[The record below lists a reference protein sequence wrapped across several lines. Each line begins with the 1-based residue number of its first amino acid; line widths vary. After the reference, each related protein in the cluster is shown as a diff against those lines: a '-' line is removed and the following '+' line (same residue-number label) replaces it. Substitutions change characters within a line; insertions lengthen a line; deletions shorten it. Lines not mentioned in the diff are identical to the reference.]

1 MLTKDAIMKLANGSD
16 VRGVAVEGVADEP
29 VTLTAEA
36 VNRIAGAFVE
46 FLARRSGKK
55 PGELKIT
62 IGHDARISAPMLMEA
77 AVKGLR
83 AKGAAVLDC
92 GLASTPA
99 MFMSIIF
106 PETAADGAV
115 MLTASHLPYNRNG
128 MKFFTASGGL
138 EHEDIH
144 AILEMAATMEEGM
157 ADITGGVEY
166 DLIERYAL
174 HLRGLICTKLSFP
187 RGGKP
192 LRGMHVVVD
201 AGNGDGGFFVNR
213 ILKPLGAN
221 TEGSLFLEPDGMF
234 PNHMPN
240 PEDKAAMESLRNA
253 VLASKAD
260 LGLIFDTDVDRMGAV
275 LANGEEISRNSL
287 IAMMASILAEEYP
300 GSTIVTDSVTSDE
313 LTAFL
318 EQKLGLKHHRYMRG
332 YKNVINECIRL
343 NHAGITSPLAIE
355 TSGHGALRENYYL
368 DDGAYLAVR
377 LLIAAALGQKEGHPL
392 ASRIARLRQ
401 PAESREYR
409 LRIVGQEPYRAYG
422 DKVLAAFDERARAT
436 GISIAEPSYEGIR
449 LVFSD
454 GWALLRMSLHDP
466 NMPLNIESRS
476 EGGCAVIAA
485 RVKSLLDGFD
495 SLDLRSLET

>member
-144 AILEMAATMEEGM
+144 AILE
-157 ADITGGVEY
+157 
-166 DLIERYAL
+166 
-174 HLRGLICTKLSFP
+174 
-187 RGGKP
+187 
-192 LRGMHVVVD
+192 
-201 AGNGDGGFFVNR
+201 
-213 ILKPLGAN
+213 
-221 TEGSLFLEPDGMF
+221 
-234 PNHMPN
+234 
-240 PEDKAAMESLRNA
+240 
-253 VLASKAD
+253 
-260 LGLIFDTDVDRMGAV
+260 
-275 LANGEEISRNSL
+275 
-287 IAMMASILAEEYP
+287 
-300 GSTIVTDSVTSDE
+300 
-313 LTAFL
+313 
-318 EQKLGLKHHRYMRG
+318 
-332 YKNVINECIRL
+332 
-343 NHAGITSPLAIE
+343 
-355 TSGHGALRENYYL
+355 
-368 DDGAYLAVR
+368 
-377 LLIAAALGQKEGHPL
+377 
-392 ASRIARLRQ
+392 
-401 PAESREYR
+401 
-409 LRIVGQEPYRAYG
+409 
-422 DKVLAAFDERARAT
+422 
-436 GISIAEPSYEGIR
+436 
-449 LVFSD
+449 
-454 GWALLRMSLHDP
+454 
-466 NMPLNIESRS
+466 
-476 EGGCAVIAA
+476 
-485 RVKSLLDGFD
+485 
-495 SLDLRSLET
+495 

>member
-144 AILEMAATMEEGM
+144 AILEMAATMEEST
-157 ADITGGVEY
+157 ADITGVVEY

-221 TEGSLFLEPDGMF
+221 TEGSQFLEPDGMF

-240 PEDKAAMESLRNA
+240 PEDKTAMESLRNA

-313 LTAFL
+313 LSVFL

-343 NHAGITSPLAIE
+343 NREGISSPLAIE
-355 TSGHGALRENYYL
+355 TSHHALRASGSLQRAANIVCASSGRRRTASTGTRCL
-368 DDGAYLAVR
+368 LHSVSARGRRVSPSQSRPMRASVSSSPRDGHSCACRSTIRTCRSTSRAAQR
-377 LLIAAALGQKEGHPL
+377 AAAQ
-392 ASRIARLRQ
+392 RL
-401 PAESREYR
+401 P
-409 LRIVGQEPYRAYG
+409 RA
-422 DKVLAAFDERARAT
+422 
-436 GISIAEPSYEGIR
+436 
-449 LVFSD
+449 
-454 GWALLRMSLHDP
+454 
-466 NMPLNIESRS
+466 
-476 EGGCAVIAA
+476 
-485 RVKSLLDGFD
+485 
-495 SLDLRSLET
+495 